1 MGILDVL
8 LRIAKDRPDDT
19 ELAKMIERARVR
31 EAPPSTAAN
40 RSFRAQTPE
49 GEAHLD
55 AIFRDAQYADLPQYA
70 YDQSYGDMLFH
81 HVGKPDL
88 ESYDLGAARKAN
100 EQAPVGLY
108 SYPEKSESDTY
119 LRNRLK
125 DYPDVPAGQTSF
137 VTSAKNAF
145 VVGADKPTEAMR
157 NSFINALERRNGWKY
172 DELLP
177 SQKGY
182 VDSKVNHFMA
192 TGLPTYGQ
200 IPAEDMSKI
209 YTDNGVDMLVSGRE
223 VIHLRPQQARKPDAM
238 FDPMMKGENNLNA
251 FTGGKPDISGGLMSA
266 ISSGAS
272 YMPSDDTD
280 YGEDATSAYADIPE
294 QIWNNM
300 SMLDKAAL
308 VTSPIPFVGAG
319 TGILAD
325 LANMYNNPEERTGL
339 NAALLAANVIPGA
352 KIADAAGGI
361 LGSVRKMADDYRGAH
376 TAPMRDSGAPAHEL
390 AGDIY
395 PEDFYSPEGFN
406 YYANFGGTADRES
419 YNIARSLRGN
429 PDADVTIYRAVPKG
443 TKGINKGD
451 WVAVSKKYAKEHGES
466 ALGGDYEIIS
476 KKVKAK
482 DIYTNGDSI
491 NEWGYDPSKAK

>member
-1 MGILDVL
+1 MGILDDL
-8 LRIAKDRPDDT
+8 IAAYSHNPDIVKAV
-19 ELAKMIERARVR
+19 EKARA
-31 EAPPSTAAN
+31 ANPTPSTAAN

-55 AIFRDAQYADLPQYA
+55 TIFQNAQYADLPQDA

-88 ESYDLGAARKAN
+88 ESYDLGASRKAN
-100 EQAPVGLY
+100 ELAPVGLW
-108 SYPEKSESDTY
+108 SYPDKVESDTY

-125 DYPDVPAGQTSF
+125 DYPDVPAGQTSV

-145 VVGADKPTEAMR
+145 VVGADKPTEGMR
-157 NSFINALERRNGWKY
+157 KSFIQALERKNGWKY
-172 DELLP
+172 DELPP
-177 SQKGY
+177 SQKAYVDGKVELFTSTGAVPYGY
-182 VDSKVNHFMA
+182 VSGDE
-192 TGLPTYGQ
+192 
-200 IPAEDMSKI
+200 ISKI
-209 YTDNGVDMLVSGRE
+209 YTDNGIDMLVNGRE
-223 VIHLRPQQARKPDAM
+223 VVHLKPQQARKPDAM

-251 FTGGKPDISGGLMSA
+251 FTGGKPDVSGGLMSA
-266 ISSGAS
+266 ISSGAG

-308 VTSPIPFVGAG
+308 VTSPIPVVGAG

-361 LGSVRKMADDYRGAH
+361 LGAVKDVAKNKPKIDWKGQSKKFTTDVFRNESVSM
-376 TAPMRDSGAPAHEL
+376 
-390 AGDIY
+390 
-395 PEDFYSPEGFN
+395 
-406 YYANFGGTADRES
+406 
-419 YNIARSLRGN
+419 
-429 PDADVTIYRAVPKG
+429 PKD
-443 TKGINKGD
+443 INKFAD
-451 WVAVSKKYAKEHGES
+451 KMTDAKAFDDAPTIEVN
-466 ALGGDYEIIS
+466 ANDIIPTQKFIS
-476 KKVKAK
+476 KSNMDKLPAPNADTGAELVKVGDKYYVVDGHHRIANNLFAGADSVKAK
-482 DIYTNGDSI
+482 VI
-491 NEWGYDPSKAK
+491 EFK